1 MNNLLSSIQ
10 QSFQPNTAQSNILQ
24 QQQINQQ
31 KINNLLEQSAEVLMC
46 GPTCQKEK
54 IKEELKQKYL
64 DAETNLQIAPIK
76 FEETKKNYYTFS
88 EGAPYYANM
97 QEDELVNKANQI
109 AALLTESFNEEI
121 SSAKTMN
128 AYYNTALINSNYTEQ
143 LYVEIKKQNVE
154 MEKELRNSQGDI
166 LTNDRKTY
174 YETDALERLKAWYSF
189 WWYIYYILIIVIFL
203 SLLLVPSNFS
213 FTIKSIIFILL
224 FFYPYYINYL
234 LLLVKNLV
242 TNVSNSIPKN
252 VYNNL

>member
-31 KINNLLEQSAEVLMC
+31 KINALLQQSAEALMC

-76 FEETKKNYYTFS
+76 FEETKKNYYVFT
-88 EGAPYYANM
+88 EGSSYYGNIHE
-97 QEDELVNKANQI
+97 QELKNKADQI
-109 AALLTESFNEEI
+109 GNVLTETFNEEV
-121 SSAKTMN
+121 SSAKIMN
-128 AYYNTALINSNYTEQ
+128 AYYNTALINSGYTKQ
-143 LYVEIKKQNVE
+143 LFDELTIQNAE
-154 MEKELRNSQGDI
+154 MEKDLRNRQGDI

-174 YETDALERLKAWYSF
+174 YETDALESLKSWYTF
-189 WWYIYYILIIVIFL
+189 WWYIYYILILVVLL
-203 SLLLVPSNFS
+203 SLLLVPSELS
-213 FTIKSIIFILL
+213 FMKKSIVFILL
-224 FFYPYYINYL
+224 VFYPYYINYIMQMIT
-234 LLLVKNLV
+234 NLY
-242 TNVSNSIPKN
+242 TNIYNSIPTT